1 MFHKSL
7 FLTENALLKKQ
18 KKNKMFI
25 NYANKTKYMKMQ
37 ILDLRVLRRTL
48 FTQKQQK
55 ELLLQ

>member
-55 ELLLQ
+55 ERLLQ